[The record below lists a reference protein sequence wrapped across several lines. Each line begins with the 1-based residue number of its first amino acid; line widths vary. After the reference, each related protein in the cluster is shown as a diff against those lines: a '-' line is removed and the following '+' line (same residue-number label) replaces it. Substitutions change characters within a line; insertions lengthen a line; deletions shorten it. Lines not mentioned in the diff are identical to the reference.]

1 MSKSR
6 DRDDLEES
14 TINDHFD
21 RVDRALF
28 DQFLVRLV
36 ATFER
41 RAFEKLRA
49 ALGEAKS
56 TVQKHYGSSQPFARA
71 AQHLVM
77 SASDFPN
84 LAKLDMLLKSYPR
97 ASLEDFHALREHRNY
112 VAHGSRVGVGAPS
125 RFVKIEEVKDMLRQ
139 LLQIISKD
147 VPEADESLL
156 ILYGTIDGSHP
167 SHRRRARRGGPHV
180 DRRPEGQ
187 RPPAGRVRGPHGDVR
202 PDEAADRR
210 PVRPHGGATL
220 RALRGRHPQEGRL
233 RPLRASR
240 EPTLGPPW

>member
-6 DRDDLEES
+6 DRDDLEDEYSVYESLAELSRQARARALNPASKEWVASIHIIGLTEKMSTNEDRKS

-28 DQFLVRLV
+28 EQFLARLV

-84 LAKLDMLLKSYPR
+84 LAKLDTLLKSYPR
-97 ASLEDFHALREHRNY
+97 ASVEGFQALREHRNY

-125 RFVKIEEVKDMLRQ
+125 RFLKIEEVKDTLRQ

-147 VPEADESLL
+147 VPETD
-156 ILYGTIDGSHP
+156 
-167 SHRRRARRGGPHV
+167 
-180 DRRPEGQ
+180 
-187 RPPAGRVRGPHGDVR
+187 
-202 PDEAADRR
+202 
-210 PVRPHGGATL
+210 
-220 RALRGRHPQEGRL
+220 
-233 RPLRASR
+233 
-240 EPTLGPPW
+240 